1 MPAEPPRPFP
11 LDTQT
16 EVRTFRFF
24 LGSASLAVA
33 LCISGGFLGMALKQ
47 RQLIREEMLQRA
59 RRDFANIVLMRHWN
73 ANYGGVFVEKKPG
86 VVSNPYLENPDI
98 TTTDGRVFTKKN
110 PALMTRELS
119 ELLEKDQG
127 YAFHITSLNPLNP
140 GNAPDDTERSSLEAF
155 AKGVPERFWIQT
167 LGGVETYRYMAPLR
181 VEASCLECHAKQG
194 YRLGDIRGG
203 ISVSFRVSELQA
215 RLRQNLMLVVLLAL
229 TTTLLLLG
237 AIYLLFWKLVRRLKE
252 IRVQLEAMATTD
264 LLTGLANRRSIL
276 LDLDLELERHQR
288 GSIPFS
294 CAIMDVDHF
303 KRINDAHGH
312 AAGDEVLRQ
321 MADRLRATLRAY
333 DRLGRYG
340 GEEFLILLPGA
351 DLDVALGAAERLRE
365 AMVAGVTSRG
375 GQPVSASFG
384 VAQWQPGETATQ
396 LLARAD
402 QAMYQAK
409 TEGRNRVKG

>member
-1 MPAEPPRPFP
+1 MPIDPPKPFP
-11 LDTQT
+11 LDTRT

-47 RQLIREEMLQRA
+47 RQLIREEMLNRA
-59 RRDFANIVLMRHWN
+59 RRDFANIVLMRQWN

-86 VVSNPYLENPDI
+86 VVSNPYLEHPDI

-119 ELLEKDQG
+119 ELLKKDQG

-140 GNAPDDTERSSLEAF
+140 SNAPDEAERSSLEGF
-155 AKGVPERFWIQT
+155 AKGASERFWIQS

-288 GSIPFS
+288 GGIPFS

-384 VAQWQPGETATQ
+384 VAQWEPGETASQ

-409 TEGRNRVKG
+409 AEGRNRVKG